1 MLYTKDQL
9 TNYMIQGHVH
19 LSKKDYGFFNNI
31 RYQIQQSKPIT
42 SNQNKLFDKLLLKYK
57 RQLQKLG
64 YNSFELQGLNWNHS
78 VVQTE
83 PQYLQAKI
91 SIINNNIII
100 QSPFNTQF
108 ISNFRKKAGD
118 VFTWDKK
125 DRAYIG
131 EYNTY
136 SLKIAIECVNKFY
149 DNIKYCV
156 QIENLLD
163 QIQPYTNCKYW
174 GPTLIKL
181 NDNFYIVA
189 ANSIIMDAISNINLS
204 DDPKI
209 LYILSQY
216 GIHIDE
222 SVTNG
227 NKILEIAGTY
237 DTIID
242 LEYFDSFCK
251 ILNLLEVDHVF
262 TARDVVYNKNIS
274 NEIKI
279 KLLDHGITCSSINVT
294 NNATGILIKN
304 TNVINLN
311 TKKIQKV
318 ITLTNSRPI
327 KVT

>member
-1 MLYTKDQL
+1 MIYNKDQL
-9 TNYMIQGHVH
+9 TNYMVQGHVH

-31 RYQIQQSKPIT
+31 KYQIQQNKPIT

-64 YNSFELQGLNWNHS
+64 FDSFELQKLSWKHS
-78 VVQTE
+78 VVETE
-83 PQYLQAKI
+83 QQYLNAKI
-91 SIINNNIII
+91 SIVGDNIVV

-108 ISNFRKKAGD
+108 ISNFRKKAGNI
-118 VFTWDKK
+118 FIWDKK

-131 EYNTY
+131 EYSTY
-136 SLKIAIECVNKFY
+136 SLKIAIEYVNKFY
-149 DNIKYCV
+149 DNVKYCV

-163 QIQPYTNCKYW
+163 QIQPYSNCKYW
-174 GPTLIKL
+174 KPTLIKL
-181 NDNFYIVA
+181 NDNFYIIA
-189 ANSIIMDAISNINLS
+189 ANPIVMDAISNINLS

-304 TNVINLN
+304 TNVINYN

>member
-1 MLYTKDQL
+1 MFLYKEDVLKYMLSGY
-9 TNYMIQGHVH
+9 VH
-19 LSKKDYGFFNNI
+19 LSKKDYGFFSNVK
-31 RYQIQQSKPIT
+31 YQIQQNKPIT

-64 YNSFELQGLNWNHS
+64 HDSIIFQDLNWNHTIVES
-78 VVQTE
+78 EQH
-83 PQYLQAKI
+83 YLNAKI
-91 SIINNNIII
+91 NIADNNIVIKA
-100 QSPFNTQF
+100 PFNTQF
-108 ISNFRKKAGD
+108 VSTFRKEASNI
-118 VFTWDKK
+118 FTWDKK

-136 SLKIAIECVNKFY
+136 SLKIAIQYVNKFY
-149 DNIKYCV
+149 DSVKYCV
-156 QIENLLD
+156 QVENLLE
-163 QIQPYTNCKYW
+163 QIQPYVNCKYW
-174 GPTLIKL
+174 APTLIKL

-189 ANSIIMDAISNINLS
+189 ANSIVMDAISNINLS

-222 SVTNG
+222 SVSNG

-237 DTIID
+237 DTVID

-304 TNVINLN
+304 TNVINYN